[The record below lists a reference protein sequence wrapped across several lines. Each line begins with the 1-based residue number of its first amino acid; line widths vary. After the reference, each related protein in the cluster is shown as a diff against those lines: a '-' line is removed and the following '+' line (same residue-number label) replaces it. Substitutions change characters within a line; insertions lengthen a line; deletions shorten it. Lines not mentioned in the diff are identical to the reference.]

1 MKPRLMHLTDIPEGK
16 KLRGILWKASVPDT
30 YENRKLTRKNK
41 LLHII
46 SAKTKE
52 NIELNFPARLPASLY
67 HVFFDATTDQLRP
80 NLISTQIQIQ
90 RNSGNEFLVQ
100 CDEMPVSSGL
110 LGWIRNLFRLN
121 NATNGLTFMQR
132 LWLRSIIA
140 SLAESIK
147 LLKKLRI
154 KLKNPLD
161 LNKHLF
167 DDIVQLEKIHANLNK
182 FIKH

>member
-1 MKPRLMHLTDIPEGK
+1 MKPRLIHLTDIPEGK

-46 SAKTKE
+46 ADKTKE

-67 HVFFDATTDQLRP
+67 HVFFDVLTDQLRP
-80 NLISTQIQIQ
+80 NLISAQIQIQ

-100 CDEMPVSSGL
+100 CDEIPVSSGL
-110 LGWIRNLFRLN
+110 LGWIRNLFNLN
-121 NATNGLTFMQR
+121 SSNALTFMQR
-132 LWLRSIIA
+132 LWLRSVIA

-147 LLKKLRI
+147 LLKKLQVA
-154 KLKNPLD
+154 LKNPLVA
-161 LNKHLF
+161 NKHLF
-167 DDIVQLEKIHANLNK
+167 DDITQLEKIHANLNN